1 MFIQFTRAVNVF
13 YFFNAFLQMIPAI
26 STNNPLATIIPLSFV
41 IVVGIIK
48 ELVVEIKR
56 WMDDRETNSIK
67 FKAQTLA

>member
-1 MFIQFTRAVNVF
+1 MTMFIQFTRAVNVF

-67 FKAQTLA
+67 FKA

>member
-67 FKAQTLA
+67 FKA

>member
-56 WMDDRETNSIK
+56 WMDDRETNSIR
-67 FKAQTLA
+67 FKA

>member
-1 MFIQFTRAVNVF
+1 
-13 YFFNAFLQMIPAI
+13 MIPAI